1 MLNVE
6 IGSTSAANAGE
17 HPDRLPARQR
27 TECDALDVW
36 LDRIGRI
43 HPKSIAMGLDR
54 VAAVRHAMALDPTFP
69 VIAVGGTNGKG
80 STCAMMEA
88 VLSAAGYRVG
98 CYASPHLI
106 RFNERVRVNGV
117 SASDECIASAL
128 ARADAS
134 RGEVELTYF
143 EFATL
148 AAMRIFIDD
157 DVDVAILEVGLG
169 GRLDAVNV
177 FDADCAV
184 ITSVAIDHVD
194 YLGPTREMIAFEKAG
209 IFRPRMPAVCSEPDV
224 PESMLS
230 HAQAIGARFLRLDE
244 AFAYE
249 ATGDRWMYHS
259 ANVRLVDLPKPH
271 LEGAFQLRNASAA
284 ITALQAVADGS
295 LRVAPRHIAQ
305 GITDVRLPG
314 RFHVLRERPEV
325 VVDVAHNQQA
335 AEALRD
341 NLGSTRKFRRTLAVF
356 AMLDDK
362 DIAAVIEATKSSVA
376 EWFIADIRTE
386 RGATAERLRGELTNA
401 GVAGGHISSFGSP
414 EQAYRAV
421 VRQAADDD
429 RVVVFG
435 SFHTVAAAMTL
446 HCEYAGGHAF
456 ECSCLA

>member
-1 MLNVE
+1 MSRSSGMLNVK
-6 IGSTSAANAGE
+6 IGFTSAVNAGE
-17 HPDRLPARQR
+17 HPDRRPARR
-27 TECDALDVW
+27 RADCNSLEAW
-36 LDRIGRI
+36 LDRIERI

-54 VAAVRHAMALDPTFP
+54 VAAVRYAMALDPTFP
-69 VIAVGGTNGKG
+69 VIAVSGTNGKG

-88 VLSAAGYRVG
+88 ILSAAGYRVG
-98 CYASPHLI
+98 CYTSPHLL
-106 RFNERVRVNGV
+106 RFNERVRVSGV
-117 SASDECIASAL
+117 SASDECLASAL
-128 ARADAS
+128 ARVDAS
-134 RGEVELTYF
+134 RKEVTLTYF

-184 ITSVAIDHVD
+184 ITSVAIDHID
-194 YLGPTREMIAFEKAG
+194 YLGPTRETIAFEKAG

-230 HAQAIGARFLRLDE
+230 HAQAIGARLLRLDE

-249 ATGDRWMYHS
+249 ANDDRWTYRS
-259 ANVRLVDLPKPH
+259 ANVRLMDLPKPH
-271 LEGAFQLRNASAA
+271 LKGAFQLRNASAA
-284 ITALQAVADGS
+284 ITALQAVADGG

-305 GITDVRLPG
+305 GISEARLPG

-325 VVDVAHNQQA
+325 VVDVAHNRQA

-362 DIAAVIEATKSSVA
+362 DVAAVIEATKSSVA
-376 EWFIADIRTE
+376 DWFIADIRTE
-386 RGATAERLRGELTNA
+386 RGATAERLRGELTQS
-401 GVAGGHISSFGSP
+401 GVAGERVFSFDSP
-414 EQAYRAV
+414 ERAYRAAMK
-421 VRQAADDD
+421 QAAEDD

-435 SFHTVAAAMTL
+435 SFHTVAAAMTVHRDEAL
-446 HCEYAGGHAF
+446 RSE
-456 ECSCLA
+456 

>member
-17 HPDRLPARQR
+17 HPDRPPARRR
-27 TECDALDVW
+27 TDCDSLDVW

-69 VIAVGGTNGKG
+69 VIAVSGTNGKG

-88 VLSAAGYRVG
+88 VLAAAGYRVG
-98 CYASPHLI
+98 CYTSPHLL
-106 RFNERVRVNGV
+106 RFNERVQVNGV
-117 SASDECIASAL
+117 SANDECIACAL
-128 ARADAS
+128 ARVDAS

-157 DVDVAILEVGLG
+157 DVEVAILEVGLG

-230 HAQAIGARFLRLDE
+230 HAKAIGARLLRLGE

-249 ATGDRWMYHS
+249 ATGDRWVYRS
-259 ANVRLVDLPKPH
+259 ANVRLVDLPKPR
-271 LEGAFQLRNASAA
+271 LEGAFQLCNASAA
-284 ITALQAVADGS
+284 ITALRAVADGS

-305 GITDVRLPG
+305 GIADVRLPG

-362 DIAAVIEATKSSVA
+362 DIAAVIEATKASVA
-376 EWFIADIRTE
+376 QWFIADIRTE
-386 RGATAERLRGELTNA
+386 RGATAERLRRELTHA
-401 GVAGGHISSFGSP
+401 GVVWEHIFSFDSP

-421 VRQAADDD
+421 LNQAASDD

-435 SFHTVAAAMTL
+435 SFHTVAAAMTVQ
-446 HCEYAGGHAF
+446 CEYAGELAF
-456 ECSCLA
+456 ER